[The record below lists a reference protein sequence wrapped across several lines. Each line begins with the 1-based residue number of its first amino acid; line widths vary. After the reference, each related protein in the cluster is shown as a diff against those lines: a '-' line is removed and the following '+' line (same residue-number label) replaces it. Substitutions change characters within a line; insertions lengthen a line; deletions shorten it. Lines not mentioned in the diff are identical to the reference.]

1 MRKNSK
7 AFTLIELM
15 ISISILALIMLFLYK
30 SVAQLQKSNRF
41 YAQKIEKVEKKEKV
55 KKLFFLDLS
64 LLMHL
69 SYRVEEVEKDEDRL
83 FFQTQNSIHHRY
95 NPYVAYLVTQQ
106 HLYRVESSSPLSY
119 PLSNGLDIDVDDL
132 GKVTS
137 FRVYNNKK
145 LYKLLYAELD
155 GSEYL
160 MKIHS
165 LNN

>member
-1 MRKNSK
+1 MKNSK

-15 ISISILALIMLFLYK
+15 ISVSIIALIMLFLYK

-41 YAQKIEKVEKKEKV
+41 YAKKIEKVEKKEKI
-55 KKLFFLDLS
+55 KKLFFLDLTLILPS
-64 LLMHL
+64 T
-69 SYRVEEVEKDEDRL
+69 YKVETVEKNEDRL
-83 FFQTQNSIHHRY
+83 FFQTKNSIHHRY
-95 NPYVAYLVTQQ
+95 NPYVAYLVNQK

-119 PLSNGLDIDVDDL
+119 PLSNGVDMDVDDL
-132 GKVTS
+132 GEVKS

-145 LYKLLYAELD
+145 LYKLLYLELD

-165 LNN
+165 LNS